1 MKLLDKHLDRYYTR
15 KLLDRIEGYLVGTHD
30 ADYRVI
36 RSNHDIVI
44 VCKLRCLDE
53 RYYVSIY
60 TFKTIDSLS
69 ILCDFDNVRK
79 DIERRYKRVIDRQR
93 SIYK

>member
-15 KLLDRIEGYLVGTHD
+15 KLLDRIEGYLVGTHN

-36 RSNHDIVI
+36 RSDHDIVI
-44 VCKLRCLDE
+44 VCKLRYLGE
-53 RYYVSIY
+53 RYYAPIY

-69 ILCDFDNVRK
+69 ILCDFDSVRK
-79 DIERRYKRVIDRQR
+79 DIKRRYERVIDRQR